1 MRELILVAQRLQESM
16 EISKGT
22 RWFAKGS
29 LMVLA
34 IYLGSTSLIR
44 YALAPPSV
52 AKESAA
58 PKKITQPPADEA
70 RFRASF
76 EAGKQALSEGR
87 YVSALDNFLEA
98 ERSAD
103 QLTDDQYDALKE
115 ARLQIAQVYES
126 AGDNGAAN
134 NVYRTLADCANRKG
148 DARFKAKSFEGALA
162 RARDAEQFSER
173 LIEGKRDSLQASTSL
188 LVSALNALHLYGQAV
203 HAQQHWIDFLKTS
216 ADDYDQVFV
225 PAYTGLAGIYGEA
238 GDWHGVEAA
247 LTQAIDS
254 CDTIHAHFTAANV
267 AFIDPTFERS
277 WSQYNLVIAYSRE
290 GNTDSALSKAQDFFT
305 EYSQKEQDTTHALNV
320 IYRSGDF
327 AALALQIA
335 TEAKRQD
342 DIDLWQKRA
351 PGGVKIIT
359 LRPLATP

>member
-1 MRELILVAQRLQESM
+1 VA
-16 EISKGT
+16 ISKGT

-34 IYLGSTSLIR
+34 IYLGSTYLIR
-44 YALAPPSV
+44 YALSPSSL

-58 PKKITQPPADEA
+58 AEPIKQPAANDA
-70 RFRASF
+70 RFRSSF
-76 EAGKQALSEGR
+76 EAGKQALSDGR
-87 YVSALDNFLEA
+87 YGSALNNFLEA

-103 QLTDDQYDALKE
+103 QLTDDQYNALKE
-115 ARLQIAQVYES
+115 ARLEIAKVYES
-126 AGDNGAAN
+126 SGDNVATN
-134 NVYRTLADCANRKG
+134 NVYRTLADCANRG
-148 DARFKAKSFEGALA
+148 GNELLKAKNFEGAVA
-162 RARDAEQFSER
+162 RGRDGEQFSDH
-173 LIEGKRDSLQASTSL
+173 LNEGKRDALQESTFL
-188 LVSALNALHLYGQAV
+188 LFSALSALHLYGETV

-216 ADDYDQVFV
+216 ADDYDQAFV
-225 PAYTGLAGIYGEA
+225 RAYMGLATIYGEE

-247 LTQAIDS
+247 LIQATDA

-290 GNTDSALSKAQDFFT
+290 GNTDTALSKAEDFFT
-305 EYSQKEQDTTHALNV
+305 EYSQKEQDTTHPLNV
-320 IYRSGDF
+320 FYHSADF

-335 TEAKRQD
+335 TEAKRQH

-351 PGGVKIIT
+351 PSGIKIIA
-359 LRPLATP
+359 LHPVATP

>member
-1 MRELILVAQRLQESM
+1 MA
-16 EISKGT
+16 ISKGT

-34 IYLGSTSLIR
+34 IYLGSTYLIH
-44 YALAPPSV
+44 YALSPPSP
-52 AKESAA
+52 AKERAA
-58 PKKITQPPADEA
+58 AKPIKQPAANDA
-70 RFRASF
+70 RFRSSF
-76 EAGKQALSEGR
+76 EAGKQASSDGR

-103 QLTDDQYDALKE
+103 QLTDDQYNALKE
-115 ARLQIAQVYES
+115 ARLQIALVYES
-126 AGDNGAAN
+126 SRDNVAAN
-134 NVYRTLADCANRKG
+134 NVYRTLADCANREG
-148 DARFKAKSFEGALA
+148 NELLKANHLEGAVA
-162 RARDAEQFSER
+162 RGRDGERFSDR
-173 LIEGKRDSLQASTSL
+173 LNEGKRDALQESTL
-188 LVSALNALHLYGQAV
+188 LLFSALNALHLYGEAV

-225 PAYTGLAGIYGEA
+225 RAYMGLATIYGEA

-247 LTQAIDS
+247 LIQAIDS
-254 CDTIHAHFTAANV
+254 CDTIHAHFSGANV

-290 GNTDSALSKAQDFFT
+290 GNTDSALSKAEDFFT
-305 EYSQKEQDTTHALNV
+305 EYSQKQQDTTHPLNV
-320 IYRSGDF
+320 IYHSGDF

-351 PGGVKIIT
+351 PGGIKVIA
-359 LRPLATP
+359 LHPLATP